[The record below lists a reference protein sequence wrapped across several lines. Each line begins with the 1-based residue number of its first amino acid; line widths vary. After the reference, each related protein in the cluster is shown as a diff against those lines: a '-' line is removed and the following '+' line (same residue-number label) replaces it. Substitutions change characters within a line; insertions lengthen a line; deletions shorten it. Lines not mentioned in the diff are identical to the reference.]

1 MGGDHN
7 LSSVKSRVAATEPS
21 QPEHDEPA
29 PLVMKQYGKI
39 EDMDRTFD
47 VTFWQAQS
55 PTARL
60 NAAWELVEF
69 YARLK
74 GHTDELRL
82 QRSVETFQRQR
93 R

>member
-1 MGGDHN
+1 
-7 LSSVKSRVAATEPS
+7 
-21 QPEHDEPA
+21 
-29 PLVMKQYGKI
+29 MKQYGKI

-82 QRSVETFQRQR
+82 QRSVETFQRQHLQDVR
-93 R
+93 TLELPVKTPEEYQ